1 MQVRSR
7 VRQGA
12 HSILLGCLLGKAN
25 QEEKGSNN
33 RQARLGR
40 IREGR
45 IHLSPGVASNGQDGL
60 APCSLTTKAARGQMH
75 GRQGAV
81 ALILLTKLAVTF
93 PIHQV
98 SAAAL
103 GAAALPRA
111 PRHAARLA
119 GSRGARKNLL
129 LLASPAPILSA
140 ALTRPLT
147 SAAPTSGWFPAE
159 KRDTAQRR
167 GTRGLW
173 GGVLRRATAAAMNFL
188 SATRGGGEGDFG
200 GSRPKVVVITGP
212 TAVGKSAAAER
223 IALKAPGGAEL
234 ISADSVQ
241 VYIGMDIGSAK
252 PTAAEQA
259 AVRYHL
265 LDLVPPSEEYSA
277 ADFAAAARAA
287 IADVAGRGAL
297 PIVVGG
303 TGFYIQWLVFGNPG
317 APAPTPAATA
327 AADAEVAAFAGD
339 WDAALR
345 RAEEVDAA
353 YAMTLSVNDWF
364 RLKRM
369 LEVWHTSG
377 RPMTAYDR
385 PKGKGAA
392 PADVPAA
399 LAGSECDFRCF
410 FLHRPR
416 VQLFRDIDLR
426 CEQML
431 QVPHRPWRDRAGL
444 PRAPPPNLALTAA
457 RGAARRGAARRR
469 RAFSTRWRAWC
480 ARAPFAFRSPPP
492 VLTGHISS
500 PLPY

>member
-1 MQVRSR
+1 
-7 VRQGA
+7 
-12 HSILLGCLLGKAN
+12 
-25 QEEKGSNN
+25 
-33 RQARLGR
+33 
-40 IREGR
+40 
-45 IHLSPGVASNGQDGL
+45 
-60 APCSLTTKAARGQMH
+60 
-75 GRQGAV
+75 
-81 ALILLTKLAVTF
+81 
-93 PIHQV
+93 
-98 SAAAL
+98 
-103 GAAALPRA
+103 
-111 PRHAARLA
+111 
-119 GSRGARKNLL
+119 
-129 LLASPAPILSA
+129 
-140 ALTRPLT
+140 
-147 SAAPTSGWFPAE
+147 
-159 KRDTAQRR
+159 
-167 GTRGLW
+167 
-173 GGVLRRATAAAMNFL
+173 MNFL

-431 QVPHRPWRDRAGL
+431 QAPPPPPPPPLSSQVDTPRPSPRTNRTRRVPHQRPWRDRAGL
-444 PRAPPPNLALTAA
+444 PRAPPPNPALTAA
-457 RGAARRGAARRR
+457 RGAARRGAGGLSRRGGAPRARGRPSPSGPLPRRPSLGEAPPSEPTARRASARSRSR
-469 RAFSTRWRAWC
+469 RRITA
-480 ARAPFAFRSPPP
+480 PPP
-492 VLTGHISS
+492 VPPSYLVDTPRPSPRTNRTRRVPYPVLIGHAASLT
-500 PLPY
+500 PY